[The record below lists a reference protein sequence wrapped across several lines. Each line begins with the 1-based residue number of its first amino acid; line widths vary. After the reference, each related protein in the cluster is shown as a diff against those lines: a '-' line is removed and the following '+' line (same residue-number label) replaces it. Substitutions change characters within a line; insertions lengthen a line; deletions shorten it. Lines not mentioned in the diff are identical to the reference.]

1 MTDHEHAATGPGPGS
16 GPRPGGGTGP
26 RDGAPAAATA
36 PGADGGSRAHGPAP
50 AQEEGGSV
58 QLPDRWHRD
67 RQHKMLAGVCSGL
80 GRQCDMDPVIFR
92 ITLAVLSA
100 TGGLGL
106 IFYGF
111 AWLLVPYEDEEEN
124 EVRKLLTGR
133 VDGQALTAVLFALV
147 GCGVFLTMMTNGG
160 VLSFAV
166 ILSLLLAGAGYWS
179 RQRGGADPDP
189 LAAQAVADAPPEAKA
204 PPVPAAYPSW
214 WRDPIVKDG
223 THDGGTGYLWGPRD
237 SRDRDIAAAVDVSL
251 GPGYGH
257 RPADPA
263 ARRPGP
269 PGPRGPRWIGGW
281 IFLLALVAG
290 GLGTGLTWEHEPLG
304 TSLQTG
310 LAAALIVFG
319 VGIAVSSFLGRTG
332 AGSVFLAVLTAG
344 MLAASAAL
352 PKDIGTKW
360 IRTAWEPATVAEVE
374 PRYDLG
380 TGVGTLD
387 LSGLKVAK
395 GKTVT
400 TRADVGVGQLKVI
413 VPPGVTV
420 EADINV
426 GVGDIQLPGED
437 KEDVDVAPGRN
448 KEVTLKPVK
457 GSKAGGTIELD
468 LNVGLGQA
476 EVSRAAS

>member
-16 GPRPGGGTGP
+16 GPGPAAGTGP
-26 RDGAPAAATA
+26 QDAAPAADSA
-36 PGADGGSRAHGPAP
+36 PGAGGGSRAHGRAG
-50 AQEEGGSV
+50 AREEGGV
-58 QLPDRWHRD
+58 AEPPGRFRRD
-67 RQHKMLAGVCSGL
+67 RRHKMLAGVCAGL

-92 ITLAVLSA
+92 ITLTVLSA

-147 GCGVFLTMMTNGG
+147 GCGVLLTMLSNGG

-189 LAAQAVADAPPEAKA
+189 LAAQAVADAPPEAQA
-204 PPVPAAYPSW
+204 PPVPAAYLSW
-214 WRDPIVKDG
+214 WREPIVKDG

-237 SRDRDIAAAVDVSL
+237 SRDRDIAAAVNISL
-251 GPGYGH
+251 GTHSHG
-257 RPADPA
+257 REDLR
-263 ARRPGP
+263 ARRTEP
-269 PGPRGPRWIGGW
+269 PKPRGPRWIGGW
-281 IFLLALVAG
+281 VLLLALVAG
-290 GLGTGLTWEHEPLG
+290 GLGTGLTWDEHPLG

-310 LAAALIVFG
+310 LACALIVFG
-319 VGIAVSSFLGRTG
+319 TGIAVSAFLGRTG
-332 AGSVFLAVLTAG
+332 AGSVFLAVVTAG
-344 MLAASAAL
+344 LLAASAAL
-352 PKDIGTKW
+352 PKDIGTEW
-360 IRTAWEPATVAEVE
+360 IRTTWKPATVAAVQ

-387 LSGLKVAK
+387 LSRLDVAE

-400 TRADVGVGQLKVI
+400 TSAEVGVGQLKVI
-413 VPPGVTV
+413 VPPEVTV
-420 EADINV
+420 KVSIDV
-426 GVGDIQLPGED
+426 GVGDIQLPGDDEQ
-437 KEDVDVAPGRN
+437 DVDVAPG
-448 KEVTLKPVK
+448 KHKVVTLKPAK
-457 GSKAGGTIELD
+457 SAEAAGTVELD
-468 LNVGLGQA
+468 LNVGVGQA